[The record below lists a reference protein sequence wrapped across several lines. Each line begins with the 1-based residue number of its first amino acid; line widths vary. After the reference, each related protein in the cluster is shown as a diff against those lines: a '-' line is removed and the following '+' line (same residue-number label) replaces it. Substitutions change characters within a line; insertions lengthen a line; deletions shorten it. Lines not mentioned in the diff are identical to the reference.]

1 MAHDS
6 RGYYKL
12 LSLEPGSGIEE
23 VNLAYGFLKYESEKD
38 GNAPDRKTQEAYACL
53 SDPDRKAAYDIRGG
67 DVVASTRKR
76 MTGYGV
82 LLVIL
87 FVFAAFIFPG
97 FLKPSPRPFHSGD
110 RLVRSS
116 NGSFFGEIVRR
127 EQFHKFP
134 KEKVGAGYLVRLP
147 DGEERWYPGSDL
159 EHHFHKQ

>member
-12 LSLEPGSGIEE
+12 LNLEPGSGIEE

-38 GNAPDRKTQEAYACL
+38 GKAPDRKTQEAHACL
-53 SDPDRKAAYDIRGG
+53 SDPGRKAAYDTRRG
-67 DVVASTRKR
+67 DVEATARKR
-76 MTGYGV
+76 MTSYVV

-87 FVFAAFIFPG
+87 FAFAAFIFPG
-97 FLKPSPRPFHSGD
+97 FLKPAPGPFHSGD

-134 KEKVGAGYLVRLP
+134 KEKVAAGYLVRLP
-147 DGEERWYPGSDL
+147 GGEERWYPGSDL
-159 EHHFHKQ
+159 ERHFHK

>member
-23 VNLAYGFLKYESEKD
+23 VNLAYGFLKYESEKG
-38 GNAPDRKTQEAYACL
+38 GNAPDRKAQEAYACL
-53 SDPDRKAAYDIRGG
+53 SDPDRKAAYDTRRGDVAASERKRRGG
-67 DVVASTRKR
+67 YV
-76 MTGYGV
+76 V

-97 FLKPSPRPFHSGD
+97 FLKPSPSPFHSGD
-110 RLVRSS
+110 RLVRFS

-127 EQFHKFP
+127 EESHKFP
-134 KEKVGAGYLVRLP
+134 KDKVGAGYLVRLP
-147 DGEERWYPGSDL
+147 DGEKRWYPASDL
-159 EHHFHKQ
+159 ERHFHK

>member
-12 LSLEPGSGIEE
+12 LGLEPGTDVEE
-23 VNLAYGFLKYESEKD
+23 VKLTYGFLKYESEKD
-38 GNAPDRKTQEAYACL
+38 GNTPDHKIQEAHACL
-53 SDPDRKAAYDIRGG
+53 SNPVRKAAYDIRRG
-67 DVVASTRKR
+67 DAAAPGRNRMIRYVA
-76 MTGYGV
+76 

-116 NGSFFGEIVRR
+116 DGFFLGEIVRR
-127 EQFHKFP
+127 EEFHKFP
-134 KEKVGAGYLVRLP
+134 RGKMGAAYLIRLP

-159 EHHFHKQ
+159 ERHFHK

>member
-12 LSLEPGSGIEE
+12 LNLEPGSGIEE

-38 GNAPDRKTQEAYACL
+38 GKTPDRKTQEAYACL
-53 SDPDRKAAYDIRGG
+53 SDPGRKAVYDTRRG
-67 DVVASTRKR
+67 DVEATARKQ

-87 FVFAAFIFPG
+87 FGFAAFIFPG
-97 FLKPSPRPFHSGD
+97 FLKPAPGPFHSGD

-116 NGSFFGEIVRR
+116 NGSYLGEVVRR

-134 KEKVGAGYLVRLP
+134 EEKVGTGYLVRLQ

-159 EHHFHKQ
+159 ERHFHK

>member
-1 MAHDS
+1 MARDS

-12 LSLEPGSGIEE
+12 LSLEPGSGIQE
-23 VNLAYGFLKYESEKD
+23 VDLAYGFLKYESEKD
-38 GNAPDRKTQEAYACL
+38 GKEPDRKTQEAYACL
-53 SDPDRKAAYDIRGG
+53 SDPGRKAEYDTRGG
-67 DVVASTRKR
+67 AVEATGRKR
-76 MTGYGV
+76 MTSYVV

-87 FVFAAFIFPG
+87 FGFAAFIFPG
-97 FLKPSPRPFHSGD
+97 FLRPAPGPFHSGD

-134 KEKVGAGYLVRLP
+134 EDRVGAGYLVRLQ

-159 EHHFHKQ
+159 ELHFHK

>member
-12 LSLEPGSGIEE
+12 LGLEPGTDVEE

-38 GNAPDRKTQEAYACL
+38 GNEPDRKTQEAHACL
-53 SDPDRKAAYDIRGG
+53 SDPARKAAYDLRGG
-67 DVVASTRKR
+67 DVAASSHKR
-76 MTGYGV
+76 MTGYVV

-87 FVFAAFIFPG
+87 FAFAAFIFPG

-110 RLVRSS
+110 RLVRSA
-116 NGSFFGEIVRR
+116 NGHFLGEVVRR

-134 KEKVGAGYLVRLP
+134 EAKVGTGYLVRLQ

-159 EHHFHKQ
+159 ERHFHK

>member
-127 EQFHKFP
+127 ERFHKFP

-159 EHHFHKQ
+159 EHHFHK